1 MNPKPT
7 YIIPNPLED
16 FVDYRLQSE
25 STEHVALAMD
35 MLLIDRVLQDF
46 VGVLGIEAI
55 HLTER
60 SINQVEVTLRD
71 LGVFQQKATNEIHR
85 WMSDDLTIGYITRT
99 DPTPRQYLAQM
110 ERNINLNLTASTLT
124 VFLCLFLWRE
134 GCDFSLQLDY
144 DIYLKKLKTQSGNP
158 KTTNHMTSQAINC
171 LQLYRGG
178 NPSTIK
184 QCLKLQK
191 PSVLNELKNHFS
203 VSDLDRLAL
212 CLSMGSS
219 KPIK

>member
-60 SINQVEVTLRD
+60 SINQVEVTLSD

-99 DPTPRQYLAQM
+99 DPTPRQYPNGAEYQSQSY
-110 ERNINLNLTASTLT
+110 RFDADR
-124 VFLCLFLWRE
+124 V
-134 GCDFSLQLDY
+134 SLPVLVARGVRFFFATGLRHLSQE
-144 DIYLKKLKTQSGNP
+144 TQNTIRKP
-158 KTTNHMTSQAINC
+158 QNH
-171 LQLYRGG
+171 
-178 NPSTIK
+178 
-184 QCLKLQK
+184 
-191 PSVLNELKNHFS
+191 
-203 VSDLDRLAL
+203 
-212 CLSMGSS
+212 
-219 KPIK
+219 

>member
-25 STEHVALAMD
+25 RAEHVALAMD

-46 VGVLGIEAI
+46 VGMLGIEAI

-60 SINQVEVTLRD
+60 NINQVEVILSD
-71 LGVFQQKATNEIHR
+71 LGAFQQKATNEIHR
-85 WMSDDLTIGYITRT
+85 WMSDASNHRLYHPHRPDTETVS
-99 DPTPRQYLAQM
+99 AQM

-124 VFLCLFLWRE
+124 VFLCLFMWRE

-144 DIYLKKLKTQSGNP
+144 DIYLKKLKTQPGNS
-158 KTTNHMTSQAINC
+158 KTDNSMTSQAINC